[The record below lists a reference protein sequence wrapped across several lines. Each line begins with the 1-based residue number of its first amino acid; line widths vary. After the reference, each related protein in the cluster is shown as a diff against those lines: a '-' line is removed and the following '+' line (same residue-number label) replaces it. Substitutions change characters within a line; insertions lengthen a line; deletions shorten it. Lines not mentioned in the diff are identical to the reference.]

1 MLAHS
6 FDRFYVVSRIEIPK
20 VLDLNLTVFQFDHNC
35 SHVAHIE
42 KDTKFKIPST
52 IKDMFKVYCRNI
64 IPYMYFY
71 KHQVECRLKYFLKN
85 RTLILLRDKLLPVSN
100 MASSRSEENVYL
112 NYFQHQMVSQCW
124 MSLQFY
130 RDLFVL
136 FLLADVIANVV
147 YQIWMVVVANFC

>member
-1 MLAHS
+1 
-6 FDRFYVVSRIEIPK
+6 
-20 VLDLNLTVFQFDHNC
+20 
-35 SHVAHIE
+35 
-42 KDTKFKIPST
+42 
-52 IKDMFKVYCRNI
+52 
-64 IPYMYFY
+64 
-71 KHQVECRLKYFLKN
+71 
-85 RTLILLRDKLLPVSN
+85 

-112 NYFQHQMVSQCW
+112 NPFQHQMVSQCW